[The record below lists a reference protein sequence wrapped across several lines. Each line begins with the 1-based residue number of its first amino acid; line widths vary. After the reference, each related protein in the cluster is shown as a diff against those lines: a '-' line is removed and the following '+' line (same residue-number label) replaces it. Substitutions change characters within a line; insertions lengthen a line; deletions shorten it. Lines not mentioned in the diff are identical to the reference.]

1 MKTLFQRKS
10 LILLALLS
18 FAGATQFGYSQE
30 YTPFTRTYPSG
41 DNFRYQNNIKGD
53 LIFIANNIVNRDGG
67 TATTE
72 PEDAYNNQN
81 VRIDQWWLRPSN
93 YYDNETGGFNNYN
106 DSKNMQYID
115 VDSDTSTFSS
125 SSASLDFPEV
135 DCNLIRYAALYWSAT
150 YPSEQASQTLGT
162 NRQNDFNSVKLKIPG
177 GSYVDITADEILYDG
192 FTAAD
197 NQNRAN
203 SPYACYA
210 EITNLLTPIAD
221 PTGEYTVAN
230 VRSVTGQL
238 AGGASGGWTLVIVYE
253 NPTLSGKL
261 ITTFDGFARVNSGNP
276 NVDINYSG
284 FKTIPSGPVNANIG
298 AAALEGDFAITGDR
312 LRIREKTTDPFT
324 TISNGA
330 NPSNNFFNSNISS
343 NGSVTTNRNPNSI
356 NTLGYDTDIFKLTN
370 SGNSIIDNDAT
381 QATFRFTSNGDQYY
395 PFFNSFNIEIIEP
408 KIILEKKVTNLAETV
423 DLTGS
428 GVNLG
433 DNLKYI
439 LSFENV
445 GNDDATSYTIRDVL
459 PQNVTLDEAALSNSG
474 NLPPGVTY
482 VFDAATRTIVFTIPD
497 NLVVEGAPVASI
509 RMQVKVAENCFDF
522 VNACTNQIQNLAYST
537 YQGVDN
543 DNVITDDPSVTDFDS
558 CGFITPGATNF
569 LLDDLSDCDFSRTVQ
584 LCGDNVLLD
593 AGDNFDDYIWYRDV
607 NENNVIDLGVDTV
620 LNDGNPDGD
629 LSTLTVTEPGIYI
642 VDKIVADPCK
652 GFQEIITVEFFGTT
666 QTNPIIDFF
675 NDRNGD
681 ADITNDIQGEILRCS
696 IDGEYLAN
704 IFLCGSTDTELIQVN
719 IPDAVSL
726 EWQELN
732 SSCTSSDPSCPNKGN
747 SCYSTVATG
756 NAFTLTDTGDYR
768 LVINYLN
775 GCSSRYYFSAFKND
789 LPVTTTSTDI
799 FCDTDGNITV
809 TNLGSG
815 YGFELINLDTNSI
828 QVPFSA
834 NNGNSFDID
843 VAGNYRVD
851 IRQLDA
857 SGNPIANSCEFQSQ
871 EIGIR
876 DRDFTVNL
884 STTPENCYALG
895 TINVQTLNVRANY
908 TYDLRFNDGTTHAYG
923 TGTRVNLVT
932 AQTTNNYTF
941 NNLNPDD
948 YTLIVTTQDGCTST
962 QNITV
967 TKIDDLRLTAALTAN
982 IGCTAG
988 TITLTPQGGFPN
1000 PEYSYAIWS
1009 VNGVDLYSTLGD
1021 VPASEYTT
1029 DPIFKFGY
1037 RDTDGDGIDEYFAG
1051 EEGTYEFIVVDAN
1064 NCFIASNSVTIEDL
1078 GNMTIGITDDSPVT
1092 CSGNN
1097 DASITITTTNGVGP
1111 FQYSIDA
1118 GATYQDTGSFVG
1130 LAAGTYDII
1139 VSDDSGCTVVT
1150 THTITETATLSA
1162 SAGVSRDVT
1171 CDPAGAEVR
1180 ITNVVGGQAPYTY
1193 SFNGGTTFGTASTA
1207 ILPPGNYNTVVVK
1220 DALGCEFAMDV
1231 YVEDYPV
1238 EPVITPVVDY
1248 NCDGSG
1254 NITLNSDISTYNYT
1268 YAIDGVL
1275 NTPDADLNIF
1285 SDIAAGTYTI
1295 TTNYTSQTPP
1305 TPSLLLVE
1313 NFGSGSTTSST
1324 NTVGYTY
1331 EDQTGNAP
1339 GDSNSNINDYEYT
1352 VTSQLVAP
1360 YGSWINP
1367 IDHTTG
1373 TRTGNGRYLVINV
1386 GTPATGQVIYT
1397 KTISDIIPNQPL
1409 RVSLWILNL
1418 LKSTSSGLDPNL
1430 IIEVQETGTGTPV
1443 QTIYTGDIAKNTGSS
1458 DWTEFSVDLNPGSN
1472 TTLEFVIRTDK
1483 VGNDGNDVAIDDI
1496 EIFQIPEVCE
1506 LFVESL
1512 VTVEDDRAFEAN
1524 YLSSTNVTCFGDT
1537 NGTITFEVVNF
1548 DPTTGF
1554 EYTTD
1559 GVNYTTSLVSPVTTP
1574 QVLGAGV
1581 ATIDIRK
1588 VDDVTC
1594 VQQITRTIT
1603 QPSAVNTTA
1612 VISNPFT
1619 CSNTGATIT
1628 ANATGGTPTYVYQ
1641 LEDTA
1646 GTIIGTYDYA
1656 TNGANKIFTNVTAGD
1671 YIVRARDNSGCE
1683 DPINTA
1689 ITITAPTALTFTA
1702 TPSVCYSGA
1711 SDGTITVNAS
1721 GGNGGLLFSINN
1733 GPFVAPTPTTASSY
1747 VFNNLAS
1754 GTYIINVKDEL
1765 GCTTTPQNITIAP
1778 ELSVTA
1784 SANAI
1789 TTCGTSTD
1797 VTITATGGDANYVYA
1812 IVADGVTPLASDFAV
1827 TNPIA
1832 IAAAGDYDVYV
1843 RDHAGATGF
1852 CFDMFDITIIKN
1864 APIAITETL
1873 TDVTCFGGNDGA
1885 IALAVTGGNAPYRY
1899 SIDNGTTY
1907 QTISSNF
1914 PNLAAGTYQ
1923 VLVQDADLCTQPL
1936 SVVINEPN
1944 AITAEAVQTKDYTC
1958 LPAGEAEI
1966 TVGSITP
1973 TAGGSGDYQ
1982 YSINGGT
1989 WTASTTGGTVFTGLT
2004 DGTYTIRVRDAAAT
2018 TCVVTLSDVIIDPLP
2033 IAPTLT
2039 SSVTYNCE
2047 GTGNITISPFDAS
2060 YTYSIDGATPQTGA
2074 TANVFNTVATGN
2086 HTIEVN
2092 YGNECTTQ
2100 IIVNVANGRAFTASI
2115 STPIN
2120 INCFGES
2127 NGAFT
2132 INASNFG
2139 TAGFEYSLDGTNF
2152 VGPFTSAE
2160 TVTGLTAQNYSIT
2173 VRDVSSPTTCTIPL
2187 TQNLTQ
2193 PNAITATASITTPFT
2208 CANTGATIT
2217 AVANGGTPTYTY
2229 QLETNLGAIIRAY
2242 QPTATFNNVPANAS
2256 GENYVV
2262 RILDSRNC
2270 TNVTLPAVTVDA
2282 PEAPTFTA
2290 TPTACY
2296 SGASDGEIVVN
2307 VTGGNGNLVFSID
2320 NGPFVAPTPTTAF
2333 TYTFTNLA
2341 SGDHIINVQDGYGC
2355 SAATQTITIN
2365 PELSVTASAN
2375 AITTCGIS
2383 TDVTIT
2389 ATGGDAN
2396 YVYAIVADGVTP
2408 LASDFAITNPIA
2420 IAAAGDYD
2428 VYVRDHAG
2436 ATGFCFDMFDITI
2449 IKNAPIA
2456 ITETLTDVTCF
2467 GGNDGAIALA
2477 VTGGNA
2483 PYRYSIDNGTTYQTI
2498 SSNFPNLAAGT
2509 YQVLVQDADLCTQ
2522 PLSVVIN
2529 EPNAITAEAVQTKDY
2544 TCLPAGEAEI
2554 TVGSITPTA
2563 GGSGDYQYSINGGT
2577 WTASTTGGTVFT
2589 GLTDGTYTIRVRD
2602 AAATTCVV
2610 TLSDVIIDPLPIAPT
2625 LTSSVT
2631 YNCEGTGNITIS
2643 PFDASYTYSIDGAT
2657 PQTGATANVFNTVAT
2672 GNHTIEVNYG
2682 NECTTQ
2688 IIVNVANGRAF
2699 TASISTPIN
2708 INCFGESNGAF
2719 TINASNFGTA
2729 GFEYSLDGTNFVGP
2743 FTSAET
2749 VTGLTAQNYS
2759 ITVRDV
2765 SSPTTCT
2772 IPLTQNLTQPNAIT
2786 ATASITTPFTCANTG
2801 ATITAVANG
2810 GTPTYTYQLETNLG
2824 TIIRAYQPTATFN
2837 NVPANASGE
2846 NYVVR
2851 ILDSRNCTNVTLPA
2865 VTVDAPEVPTFTA
2878 TPTACYSGANDGTI
2892 QVDITSI
2899 PGNENFQFS
2908 INGGAW
2914 ITPSPVSATTYTFTG
2929 LANGSYTIDV
2939 KDGYGCDALQETV
2952 VLSPQLVVT
2961 TTVVDVSSCNDG
2973 SITVNATGGNGTLVY
2988 AIVPANTDPTGL
3000 YTTTNN
3006 LTVTNA
3012 MATANPAGYDVYVLD
3027 NNGVS
3032 SLCSYTEE
3040 DIIVNTAATLTISGT
3055 PTDPECYDG
3064 LGSIDAL
3071 AAGGNMP
3078 YTYALTDLSPADGI
3092 DYSVSYSNINTTT
3105 NAFSGIGVGDYEITI
3120 TDANGCAVTSAT
3132 ITINNAVEIT
3142 ADIAPIL
3149 PADCVGSSP
3158 NDYGFE
3164 FQNLITPTATL
3175 VEYSFDNG
3183 STWNTDGVEQRNL
3196 ASGTTVYPSIRV
3208 TLASGTICQK
3218 DFPRYII
3225 PYPLDD
3231 LDISLSAIVVDCND
3245 LQVTVQGTAGSA
3257 PYEYA
3262 YSEDPSTFNPATATW
3277 VPGGTED
3284 ESSGSTVTVPAGHG
3298 NYTWLG
3304 LTPGRT
3310 YVFYVRDATGCV
3322 RQSLENVNDLVAP
3335 LPIDISTAFSPTCF
3349 GASTGEI
3356 TYTLNPSTPNTH
3368 MRWEFYELGNPTP
3381 IEVSGGGAVA
3391 ANIIYNNTITLS
3403 NLPQGE
3409 YYIEVQQSDGT
3420 TDSCRG
3426 GSENVLIDQ
3435 LRELTATATPTRDI
3449 SCNLPGLITV
3459 SNITGGGGAPYTFDV
3474 TGPAGF
3480 TAVTDLTSNPIQI
3493 PVNSPAGDYTVTL
3506 NDQYGC
3512 PVTLAPV
3519 TLGLSPNPT
3528 IAVTQDNCAA
3538 PISLTATGT
3547 SAAGNLRYAIV
3558 AAGDPMPTNYL
3569 DNNGLFTNVTP
3580 GTYDVYVIDGNGCT
3594 AVEPAYIVNP
3604 VLSAKAE
3611 LTKLLDC
3618 TGTPDATITIE
3629 ALTGSGNYDYSISG
3643 AATVTQ
3649 TTLTSPFVYDASVA
3663 GDYVITIYDTATPN
3677 STNCNRVFTVN
3688 VPVRV
3693 EPVISATAAT
3703 PITCIG
3709 DNDGTITITAVD
3721 NGTGPYTFEI
3731 TSLDG
3736 VATSITPTSFTN
3748 TTAEFTGLV
3757 PTTTADGYVV
3767 TVTGDATTNACTTD
3781 SAAILIAEPAAVV
3794 VTIDPLVD
3802 VVQFT
3807 CTPSTNTENN
3817 ASITVNSVTGG
3828 SNNFVRYVFV
3838 NNAAPGTPVQDGSNA
3853 SYIETNRA
3861 GGTYTITA
3869 YDDNGCIGTATAT
3882 IDAFDELLTADAII
3896 SSAITCSPGNDGEV
3910 TINVTSTTNDVSK
3923 FEYSIDNGATWQTSI
3938 SHTNPEIFTGLGVG
3952 THNFLVRH
3960 TDTDCELFTSINITD
3975 PNTFTIATPV
3985 TTDVICIG
3993 TATGTATFT
4002 VADATYTGTY
4012 SWEVFDDNDTPTNYL
4027 DDTSVQTGTSADF
4040 TATALLAGG
4049 YYVTFSQDGVPT
4061 CDNREPFSI
4070 AEPTNALA
4078 AGTPIASP
4086 ITCVPGSD
4094 GSIEIVN
4101 VTGGWGGYA
4110 YYVSTT
4116 ANPDPTDASNYVATP
4131 KFENLTAGTYEIWV
4145 IDSRGCSLQLADI
4158 TLSVPTAITADLQ
4171 LNNENCSNFEG
4182 EVQVINQAGGQG
4194 TNYSYQL
4201 QRFDGTAYVNVRPIQ
4216 TTATFSNLGAGEYQV
4231 IVSDQWGCFAP
4242 TANTITLYE
4251 EMVPLA
4257 TIVKAIDCTVNPGGQ
4272 ITISQTGGNGPFNY
4286 TGTFPD
4292 GTPLTANTDGIFSAL
4307 TQNGTYSFTITD
4319 ATLCSVAISQTLE
4332 AAVLPATPTIDAFTN
4347 VTCFNAAD
4355 GTISVSIIN
4364 NGFDPYTFQIT
4375 SMDGAV
4381 ATINPTSTTNTSAV
4395 FTGLANTTGTGYEI
4409 TVTAAN
4415 SCTTTVR
4422 QTIAQPAIL
4431 DVPAP
4436 TITQFVCATGNTD
4449 NNATIDLT
4457 GLVTGGSGNYVRYV
4471 FVNDA
4476 TPGTPVQD
4484 GSNAI
4489 YTETNRAGG
4498 TYTITV
4504 YDDMGCSDTTTATIN
4519 GFDALLTPTITIDE
4533 AISCVNA
4540 GEDVTINAFGSIT
4553 DSSTPAGLANYE
4565 FRELPNAFGTTNV
4578 FTDLAIGNHVFE
4590 VRNINTN
4597 CVVTISHTVENPNT
4611 FTIATPVTTDV
4622 ICVGTATG
4630 TATFTVADDTYT
4642 GTYSWEVFDDNDT
4655 PTNYLDDTSVQTGTS
4670 ADFTATALLA
4680 GGYYVTFSQDGVPTC
4695 DNREPFNIAEP
4706 RNALTAGTPIASPIT
4721 CVPGSDGSIEI
4732 VNVTGGWGGYAYYV
4746 STTANPDPTDA
4757 SNYVATPKFEN
4768 LTAGTYEIW
4777 VIDSR
4782 GCSLQLADITLSV
4795 PTAIT
4800 ADLQLN
4806 NENCSNFEGEV
4817 QVINQA
4823 GGQGTN
4829 YSYQLQ
4835 RFDGTAYVNVR
4846 PIQTTATF
4854 SNLGAG
4860 EYQVIV
4866 SDQWGCFAPTANAIT
4881 LYEEMVPLATIVK
4894 AIDCTVNPGGQ
4905 ITISQTGGNGPFN
4918 YTGTFPD
4925 GTPLTANTD
4934 GIFSALTQNGTYSFT
4949 ITDATLCSVAISQ
4962 TLEAAVLPATPTIDA
4977 ITNVTCFNAA
4987 DGTISVSILA
4997 NGFDPYTF
5005 QITSMDGTV
5014 ATINPTSTTNT
5025 SAVFTGLANTTGTGY
5040 EITVTGTNSCTTTIT
5055 QTIAQPAAAL
5065 TAGTPTVS
5073 QFDCTTGNTTNYA
5086 TIDLT
5091 GLVTGGSGNYV
5102 RYVFVN
5108 DATPGTPVQDGSNA
5122 NYIETNLA
5130 GGTYTI
5136 TVYDDMGCSDITT
5149 ATITPFVGISTPT
5162 VVIDN
5167 TVTCNG
5173 NDEDI
5178 TVGVTI
5184 TPATALPNLTY
5195 VVTSANG
5202 YTQTRNTTNSSE
5214 PFVGLGIGNYTIT
5227 VTNNDTGCFVSTTH
5241 SVKDPKVIEVTAV
5254 KVTDETCINDGVNG
5268 GSFNVAIANYTGGY
5282 DYQVF
5287 LSNGTAYSGILSGN
5301 TGTALVIDDLPG
5313 GSYYVQITET
5323 DATSTL
5329 CADNSNVVTINAP
5342 EFPITAVVSEQANV
5356 SCDNDRG
5363 SILVDPSGGKGPY
5376 TITIASATQTFTQVG
5391 VQAYIFTGLS
5401 AGNFAITITDALGC
5415 VNDTYSQTLVQPAP
5429 LVADISA
5436 DIALECY
5443 GDDTGFVTATVTSG
5457 GLGTLQYRLN
5467 TYDPTGTVIVTTS
5480 AAQTSNTFLGL
5491 FSGLYSI
5498 SVSDTVRCFT
5508 ETPIAT
5514 ITDPVDVFGSLTM
5527 TQSITCVD
5535 DLELLLT
5542 ANGGT
5547 APYSFSTDGTTFTAF
5562 NNGNEHIF
5570 NALPSGNAG
5579 AGTYRYYVQDSFNCT
5594 STLSNEI
5601 QADPVAPITIT
5612 VDETAATISCNG
5624 DSSAQLIARASGGLG
5639 NYFYELLDTPA
5650 STTPLQGPNTNGIF
5664 RNLAAGN
5671 YYIKV
5676 TSEDC
5681 EETTTVITIAEPTPL
5696 VYTDDYTAVIC
5707 AGDTNGYI
5715 NVSLAGGSG
5724 DYIYAISPNLA
5735 QFDTI
5740 NSFTDL
5746 APGTYTVIAQDKNG
5760 CFVQT
5765 EYTITAA
5772 TPIVIDA
5779 TPTGETC
5786 LGSDDGTID
5795 LILSGGTAP
5804 YSTRLENTSYVADMI
5819 RYTDLPSGIHTVY
5832 VLDDLGC
5839 ETSIE
5844 VTIAEGVNLKATV
5857 LPVYECTGD
5866 TPTNYL
5872 AVTHEDTSVEGLALY
5887 QLDDENSADVRL
5899 EPNFTNIAP
5908 GTHTLIISLN
5918 GCIEIIPFTIADFDP
5933 LVLSLENNNINE
5945 ITAIAAG
5952 GDGNYTFYFGDRNN
5966 EEDNTMYINESGT
5979 YTVTVVD
5986 GNGCEAIASI
5996 EMEFIDI
6003 EVPNFFTPNNDLQND
6018 TWIPENLEGFP
6029 NILMIIFDR
6038 YGREVYR
6045 MGANDPGWDGLY
6057 QNTELPTGDYWYII
6071 KLQGEN
6077 DEREFVGHFTLYR

>member
-1 MKTLFQRKS
+1 MRTLFLRKS
-10 LILLALLS
+10 YVILALLS
-18 FAGATQFGYSQE
+18 FAGATQLGFSQE

-67 TATTE
+67 TSTTE

-81 VRIDQWWLRPSN
+81 LRVNSNEPSN
-93 YYDNETGGFNNYN
+93 YYDNETGGFYN
-106 DSKNMQYID
+106 FNDFKDMQYID

-125 SSASLDFPEV
+125 SSASLNFPNV

-150 YPSEQASQTLGT
+150 YPSEQASQSLGT

-177 GSYVDITADEILYDG
+177 GSYVDITADEVLYDG
-192 FTAAD
+192 FTATD

-210 EITNLLTPIAD
+210 EITNLMTPMAD

-230 VRSVTGQL
+230 VRSVVGSL
-238 AGGASGGWTLVIVYE
+238 SGGAAGGWTLVIVYE

-284 FKTIPSGPVNANIG
+284 FKTIPAGYVNANIG
-298 AAALEGDFAITGDR
+298 AAALEGDFSITGDR

-324 TISNGA
+324 TINNGA

-343 NGSVTTNRNPNSI
+343 NGTVTTNRNPNSI
-356 NTLGYDTDIFKLTN
+356 NTLGYDTDIFNLTN
-370 SGNSIIDNDAT
+370 SGNSIIDNNAT

-408 KIILEKKVTNLAETV
+408 KIILEKRVTNLAETV

-459 PQNVTLDEAALSNSG
+459 PQNITLNEAALATSG

-482 VFDAATRTIVFTIPD
+482 VYDATTRTIVFTIPD
-497 NLVVEGAPVASI
+497 NLIIEGAPVETI
-509 RMQVKVAENCFDF
+509 RMEVKVAENCFDF

-584 LCGDNVLLD
+584 LCGDNVNLN

-675 NDRNGD
+675 NDRNSD
-681 ADITNDIQGEILRCS
+681 ADISNDIQGEILRCS

-704 IFLCGSTDTELIQVN
+704 IFLCGSADTELIEIN

-732 SSCTSSDPSCPNKGN
+732 TSCTSTDPACPNKGN
-747 SCYSTVATG
+747 SCYSTIATG
-756 NAFTLTDTGDYR
+756 NAFTLTDSGDYR

-789 LPVTTTSTDI
+789 LPVDTTTRDI
-799 FCDTDGNITV
+799 FCDTDGNITI

-815 YGFELINLDTNSI
+815 YGFQLINLDANSI

-834 NNGNSFDID
+834 NNGNSFDIAT
-843 VAGNYRVD
+843 AGNYRVD
-851 IRQLDA
+851 IRQLDS
-857 SGNPIANSCEFQSQ
+857 SGNPIANSCEFQSP

-884 STTPENCYALG
+884 STTPQNCYTLG
-895 TINVQTLNVRANY
+895 IINIQTLNVRANY
-908 TYDLRFNDGTTHAYG
+908 TYDLRFNDGTTHSYG

-932 AQTTNNYTF
+932 AQTSNNYTF
-941 NNLNPDD
+941 ENLNPDD
-948 YTLIVTTQDGCTST
+948 YTVIVTTQDGCTST

-967 TKIDDLRLTAALTAN
+967 TKVDDLRLTAALIAN

-988 TITLTPQGGFPN
+988 TITLTPEGGFPN

-1009 VNGVDLYSTLGD
+1009 VNGTDLYSTLGD

-1037 RDTDGDGIDEYFAG
+1037 RDTDDDGIDEYFAG

-1064 NCFIASNSVTIEDL
+1064 NCFIESNAVTIEDL
-1078 GNMTIGITDDSPVT
+1078 GGMTISINDDSPVT

-1097 DASITITTTNGVGP
+1097 DASITISTTNGIGP
-1111 FQYSIDA
+1111 FEYSIN
-1118 GATYQDTGSFVG
+1118 GGTTTQDTPSFVG
-1130 LAAGTYDII
+1130 LGAGTYNI
-1139 VSDDSGCTVVT
+1139 VVTDSSGCNITE
-1150 THTITETATLSA
+1150 THTITETATLTA

-1171 CDPAGAEVR
+1171 CNPAGAEVR

-1193 SFNGGTTFGTASTA
+1193 SFDGGTTFGTASTA

-1231 YVEDYPV
+1231 YVEDAPV

-1248 NCDGSG
+1248 NCDGTG
-1254 NITLNSDISTYNYT
+1254 NITLNSNISTYDYT
-1268 YAIDGVL
+1268 YEIDGVL
-1275 NTPDADLNIF
+1275 NSPDETSNIF
-1285 SDIAAGTYTI
+1285 SSIASGTYTI
-1295 TTNYTSQTPP
+1295 KTNYKSQTPP

-1313 NFGSGSTTSST
+1313 NFGSGATTSSI

-1352 VTSQLVAP
+1352 VTSRLVSP
-1360 YGSWINP
+1360 FGSWINP

-1397 KTISDIIPNQPL
+1397 KTINDIIPNQPL

-1430 IIEVQETGTGTPV
+1430 IIEIQETGTGTPV
-1443 QTIYTGDIAKNTGSS
+1443 QTIRTGDIAKNTGGS
-1458 DWTEFSVDLNPGSN
+1458 DWTEFAADLNPGAN
-1472 TTLEFVIRTDK
+1472 TSLEFVIRTDK
-1483 VGNDGNDVAIDDI
+1483 VGNDGNDLAIDDI
-1496 EIFQIPEVCE
+1496 EVYQIPEVCE
-1506 LFVESL
+1506 LFVENL
-1512 VTVEDDRAFEAN
+1512 VTVENDKAFEAN
-1524 YLSSTNVTCFGDT
+1524 YISSTNVTCFGGTD
-1537 NGTITFEVVNF
+1537 GTITFEVLNF
-1548 DPTTGF
+1548 DATDGF
-1554 EYTTD
+1554 EYSTD

-1574 QVLGAGV
+1574 QVLGAGT
-1581 ATIDIRK
+1581 ATIDIRR

-1594 VQQITRTIT
+1594 IQQITRTIT
-1603 QPSAVNTTA
+1603 QPTAVNTTA
-1612 VISNPFT
+1612 VISTPYT
-1619 CSNTGATIT
+1619 CLNTGATIT
-1628 ANATGGTPTYVYQ
+1628 ASASGGTPSYEYQ
-1641 LEDTA
+1641 LEDNL
-1646 GTIIGTYDYA
+1646 GNLISTYDFA
-1656 TNGANKIFTNVTAGD
+1656 TNGTNKVFPDLTAGS
-1671 YIVRARDNSGCE
+1671 YIVRARDIRGCD
-1683 DPINTA
+1683 DPINSA
-1689 ITITAPTALTFTA
+1689 IVVTEPTALTFTA
-1702 TPSVCYSGA
+1702 APSVCYTGA
-1711 SDGTITVNAS
+1711 SDGTITVTTT

-1733 GPFVAPTPTTASSY
+1733 GPFEAPTPTTASSY

-1765 GCTTTPQNITIAP
+1765 GCTASPQNITIAP

-1784 SANAI
+1784 SASAI
-1789 TTCGTSTD
+1789 TTCATSTD

-1812 IVADGVTPLASDFAV
+1812 IVADGVTPIASDFAT

-1843 RDHAGATGF
+1843 RDHAGATDF

-1873 TDVTCFGGNDGA
+1873 TDVTCFGGTDGA
-1885 IALAVTGGNAPYRY
+1885 ISLAVTGGNAPYRY
-1899 SIDNGTTY
+1899 SINNGTTY
-1907 QTISSNF
+1907 QTTTNF
-1914 PNLAAGTYQ
+1914 PNLSAGTYA
-1923 VLVQDADLCTQPL
+1923 VLVEDADLCTQPL

-1958 LPAGEAEI
+1958 LPSGEAEI

-1982 YSINGGT
+1982 YSINGGA
-1989 WTASTTGGTVFTGLT
+1989 WTASSTGGTVFTGLT
-2004 DGTYTIRVRDAAAT
+2004 DGTYSIDVRDAAAI
-2018 TCVVTLSDVIIDPLP
+2018 TCVFTLSDVIIDPLP
-2033 IAPTLT
+2033 IAPTSS

-2047 GTGNITISPFDAS
+2047 GTGNITITPFDAS
-2060 YTYSIDGATPQTGA
+2060 YTYSIDGGTPQTGT
-2074 TANVFNTVATGN
+2074 TANVFNTIAAGN
-2086 HTIEVN
+2086 HTVEVN
-2092 YGNECTTQ
+2092 YGSECTTQ
-2100 IIVNVANGRAFTASI
+2100 IIVNVASGRAFTASI
-2115 STPIN
+2115 SAPIN
-2120 INCFGES
+2120 ITCFGES
-2127 NGAFT
+2127 NGGFT

-2139 TAGFEYSLDGTNF
+2139 TGGFEYSLDGTTF
-2152 VGPFTSAE
+2152 VGPFTSTE

-2229 QLETNLGAIIRAY
+2229 QLETNTGTISRAY
-2242 QPTATFNNVPANAS
+2242 QPTATFTNVPANAS

-2270 TNVTLPAVTVDA
+2270 TNAVTPTVTVDA
-2282 PEAPTFTA
+2282 P
-2290 TPTACY
+2290 
-2296 SGASDGEIVVN
+2296 V
-2307 VTGGNGNLVFSID
+2307 
-2320 NGPFVAPTPTTAF
+2320 
-2333 TYTFTNLA
+2333 
-2341 SGDHIINVQDGYGC
+2341 
-2355 SAATQTITIN
+2355 
-2365 PELSVTASAN
+2365 
-2375 AITTCGIS
+2375 
-2383 TDVTIT
+2383 
-2389 ATGGDAN
+2389 
-2396 YVYAIVADGVTP
+2396 
-2408 LASDFAITNPIA
+2408 
-2420 IAAAGDYD
+2420 
-2428 VYVRDHAG
+2428 
-2436 ATGFCFDMFDITI
+2436 
-2449 IKNAPIA
+2449 
-2456 ITETLTDVTCF
+2456 
-2467 GGNDGAIALA
+2467 
-2477 VTGGNA
+2477 
-2483 PYRYSIDNGTTYQTI
+2483 
-2498 SSNFPNLAAGT
+2498 
-2509 YQVLVQDADLCTQ
+2509 
-2522 PLSVVIN
+2522 
-2529 EPNAITAEAVQTKDY
+2529 
-2544 TCLPAGEAEI
+2544 
-2554 TVGSITPTA
+2554 
-2563 GGSGDYQYSINGGT
+2563 
-2577 WTASTTGGTVFT
+2577 
-2589 GLTDGTYTIRVRD
+2589 
-2602 AAATTCVV
+2602 
-2610 TLSDVIIDPLPIAPT
+2610 
-2625 LTSSVT
+2625 
-2631 YNCEGTGNITIS
+2631 
-2643 PFDASYTYSIDGAT
+2643 
-2657 PQTGATANVFNTVAT
+2657 
-2672 GNHTIEVNYG
+2672 
-2682 NECTTQ
+2682 
-2688 IIVNVANGRAF
+2688 
-2699 TASISTPIN
+2699 
-2708 INCFGESNGAF
+2708 
-2719 TINASNFGTA
+2719 
-2729 GFEYSLDGTNFVGP
+2729 
-2743 FTSAET
+2743 
-2749 VTGLTAQNYS
+2749 
-2759 ITVRDV
+2759 
-2765 SSPTTCT
+2765 
-2772 IPLTQNLTQPNAIT
+2772 
-2786 ATASITTPFTCANTG
+2786 
-2801 ATITAVANG
+2801 
-2810 GTPTYTYQLETNLG
+2810 
-2824 TIIRAYQPTATFN
+2824 
-2837 NVPANASGE
+2837 
-2846 NYVVR
+2846 
-2851 ILDSRNCTNVTLPA
+2851 
-2865 VTVDAPEVPTFTA
+2865 VPTFTA

-2939 KDGYGCDALQETV
+2939 KDGFGCDAVQETV
-2952 VLSPQLVVT
+2952 VLTPQLVVT
-2961 TTVVDVSSCNDG
+2961 TTVLDVSSCNPG

-3000 YTTTNN
+3000 YTTSNS

-3092 DYSVSYSNINTTT
+3092 DYSVSYSNINATT

-3120 TDANGCAVTSAT
+3120 TDVNGCSLTSAI

-3142 ADIAPIL
+3142 ADIVPIL
-3149 PADCVGSSP
+3149 PADCVGSSA

-3164 FQNLITPTATL
+3164 FQNLVTPTATL

-3183 STWNTDGVEQRNL
+3183 SNWNTNGVEQRSL

-3231 LDISLSAIVVDCND
+3231 LDISINAIVVDCND

-3262 YSEDPSTFNPATATW
+3262 YSEDPSTFNPGTAIW

-3284 ESSGSTVTVPAGHG
+3284 KSSGSTVTVPAGHG

-3310 YVFYVRDATGCV
+3310 YVFYVRDNTGCV
-3322 RQSLENVNDLVAP
+3322 RQSLENVNELVAP
-3335 LPIDISTAFSPTCF
+3335 LPIEITTDFSPTCF

-3356 TYTLNPSTPNTH
+3356 TYTLNPITSNTH
-3368 MRWEFYELGNPTP
+3368 MRWEFYELGNSTP

-3391 ANIIYNNTITLS
+3391 ANILYNNTITLS

-3426 GSENVLIDQ
+3426 GSENVLVDE

-3459 SNITGGGGAPYTFDV
+3459 SGINGGGGAPYTYDV

-3480 TAVTDLTSNPIQI
+3480 TAVIGLTSNPIQI
-3493 PVNSPAGDYTVTL
+3493 PVNSPAGDYIVTL

-3512 PVTLAPV
+3512 PLTLNTV
-3519 TLGLSPNPT
+3519 TLGLTPNPT
-3528 IAVTQDNCAA
+3528 ITVTQDNCAA
-3538 PISLTATGT
+3538 PISLEAVGT

-3558 AAGDPMPTNYL
+3558 AAGDPMPTSYL
-3569 DNNGLFTNVTP
+3569 DNNGLFTNVIP
-3580 GTYDVYVIDGNGCT
+3580 GSYDVYVIDGNGCT
-3594 AVEPAYIVNP
+3594 AVETAYIVNP

-3629 ALTGSGNYDYSISG
+3629 ALTGSGSYEYSISG
-3643 AATVTQ
+3643 ATTVAQ
-3649 TTLTSPFVYDASVA
+3649 TTLTSPFVYDASAA
-3663 GDYVITIYDTATPN
+3663 GDYIITVYDTATPN
-3677 STNCNRVFTVN
+3677 STTCNREFTVN
-3688 VPVRV
+3688 VPLRI
-3693 EPVISATAAT
+3693 EPVISSFTST
-3703 PITCIG
+3703 PITCITN
-3709 DNDGTITITAVD
+3709 DDGTIYITALD

-3736 VATSITPTSFTN
+3736 TPQTIAPTSSTN

-3757 PTTTADGYVV
+3757 PTSTAAGYVV
-3767 TVTGDATTNACTTD
+3767 TITGDATTNACTTD
-3781 SAAILIAEPAAVV
+3781 SAAILIAEPTAVI

-3807 CTPSTNTENN
+3807 CTPSTNTDNN
-3817 ASITVNSVTGG
+3817 ASITVNTVSGG
-3828 SNNFVRYVFV
+3828 SGTYVRYVFE
-3838 NNAAPGTPVQDGSNA
+3838 NTTTATIVQDGTNTI
-3853 SYIETNRA
+3853 YTETNRA
-3861 GGTYTITA
+3861 GGTYTISV
-3869 YDDNGCIGTATAT
+3869 YDENGCIGTATAT
-3882 IDAFDELLTADAII
+3882 IDAFDELLTIDTAI

-3910 TINVTSTTNDVSK
+3910 TITVTSTNSDTTK
-3923 FEYSIDNGATWQTSI
+3923 FEYSNDNGTSWQAS
-3938 SHTNPEIFTGLGVG
+3938 SVFPNLGVG

-3960 TDTDCELFTSINITD
+3960 VDTDCELFTSINITD

-4002 VADATYTGTY
+4002 VDDATYASGTY
-4012 SWEVFDDNDTPTNYL
+4012 SWEVFNANTT
-4027 DDTSVQTGTSADF
+4027 TTGITGSSPNF
-4040 TATALLAGG
+4040 TANALLAGD

-4061 CDNREPFSI
+4061 CDNRAPFSI

-4086 ITCVPGSD
+4086 ITCVPGTD
-4094 GSIEIVN
+4094 GVIEIID

-4131 KFENLTAGTYEIWV
+4131 KFENLAAGTYEIWV

-4158 TLSVPTAITADLQ
+4158 TLSLPTAITADLQ

-4182 EVQVINQAGGQG
+4182 EVQVINQTGGQG

-4201 QRFDGTAYVNVRPIQ
+4201 QRFDGTAYVNLRPIQ
-4216 TTATFSNLGAGEYQV
+4216 TNDTFSNLGAGQYQV
-4231 IVSDQWGCFAP
+4231 IVSDQWGCLAP
-4242 TANTITLYE
+4242 TANAITLYE

-4257 TIVKAIDCTVNPGGQ
+4257 TVVKAIDCTVDPGGQ

-4292 GTPLTANTDGIFSAL
+4292 GTPLTANTDGIFTAL
-4307 TQNGTYSFTITD
+4307 TLDGEYNFTITD
-4319 ATLCSVAISQTLE
+4319 GTCTVNVKQTL
-4332 AAVLPATPTIDAFTN
+4332 APAVLPATPTIDAFTD

-4355 GTISVSIIN
+4355 GTIAVSILT

-4375 SMDGAV
+4375 AMDGTTL
-4381 ATINPTSTTNTSAV
+4381 TIPTDPTSSTATSAV
-4395 FTGLANTTGTGYEI
+4395 FTGLANTIAAGYEI
-4409 TVTAAN
+4409 TVTGTN
-4415 SCTTTVR
+4415 SCMVTIN
-4422 QTIAQPAIL
+4422 QTIAQPAAAL
-4431 DVPAP
+4431 TVGMP
-4436 TITQFVCATGNTD
+4436 TVSEFDCTTGNTT
-4449 NNATIDLT
+4449 NYATIALT

-4471 FVNDA
+4471 FVNDV

-4484 GSNAI
+4484 GSNAE
-4489 YTETNRAGG
+4489 YT
-4498 TYTITV
+4498 
-4504 YDDMGCSDTTTATIN
+4504 
-4519 GFDALLTPTITIDE
+4519 
-4533 AISCVNA
+4533 
-4540 GEDVTINAFGSIT
+4540 
-4553 DSSTPAGLANYE
+4553 
-4565 FRELPNAFGTTNV
+4565 
-4578 FTDLAIGNHVFE
+4578 
-4590 VRNINTN
+4590 
-4597 CVVTISHTVENPNT
+4597 
-4611 FTIATPVTTDV
+4611 
-4622 ICVGTATG
+4622 
-4630 TATFTVADDTYT
+4630 
-4642 GTYSWEVFDDNDT
+4642 
-4655 PTNYLDDTSVQTGTS
+4655 
-4670 ADFTATALLA
+4670 
-4680 GGYYVTFSQDGVPTC
+4680 
-4695 DNREPFNIAEP
+4695 
-4706 RNALTAGTPIASPIT
+4706 
-4721 CVPGSDGSIEI
+4721 
-4732 VNVTGGWGGYAYYV
+4732 
-4746 STTANPDPTDA
+4746 
-4757 SNYVATPKFEN
+4757 
-4768 LTAGTYEIW
+4768 
-4777 VIDSR
+4777 
-4782 GCSLQLADITLSV
+4782 
-4795 PTAIT
+4795 
-4800 ADLQLN
+4800 
-4806 NENCSNFEGEV
+4806 
-4817 QVINQA
+4817 
-4823 GGQGTN
+4823 
-4829 YSYQLQ
+4829 
-4835 RFDGTAYVNVR
+4835 
-4846 PIQTTATF
+4846 
-4854 SNLGAG
+4854 
-4860 EYQVIV
+4860 
-4866 SDQWGCFAPTANAIT
+4866 
-4881 LYEEMVPLATIVK
+4881 
-4894 AIDCTVNPGGQ
+4894 
-4905 ITISQTGGNGPFN
+4905 
-4918 YTGTFPD
+4918 
-4925 GTPLTANTD
+4925 
-4934 GIFSALTQNGTYSFT
+4934 
-4949 ITDATLCSVAISQ
+4949 
-4962 TLEAAVLPATPTIDA
+4962 
-4977 ITNVTCFNAA
+4977 
-4987 DGTISVSILA
+4987 
-4997 NGFDPYTF
+4997 
-5005 QITSMDGTV
+5005 
-5014 ATINPTSTTNT
+5014 
-5025 SAVFTGLANTTGTGY
+5025 
-5040 EITVTGTNSCTTTIT
+5040 
-5055 QTIAQPAAAL
+5055 
-5065 TAGTPTVS
+5065 
-5073 QFDCTTGNTTNYA
+5073 
-5086 TIDLT
+5086 
-5091 GLVTGGSGNYV
+5091 
-5102 RYVFVN
+5102 
-5108 DATPGTPVQDGSNA
+5108 
-5122 NYIETNLA
+5122 ETNLA
-5130 GGTYTI
+5130 GGNYTI

-5149 ATITPFVGISTPT
+5149 ATITPFVGISAPT
-5162 VVIDN
+5162 VIIDD

-5173 NDEDI
+5173 DDETI
-5178 TVGVTI
+5178 TMGITI

-5195 VVTSANG
+5195 VVSSANG
-5202 YTQTRNTTNSSE
+5202 YGQTINSTNSSE
-5214 PFVGLGIGNYTIT
+5214 QFTGLGIGNYTIT
-5227 VTNNDTGCFVSTTH
+5227 ITNNDTGCFVSTTH

-5254 KVTDETCINDGVNG
+5254 KVTDETCLNDGVNG
-5268 GSFNVAIANYTGGY
+5268 GSFNVTIANYTGGY

-5287 LSNGTAYSGILSGN
+5287 RADGTPYSGILSGN
-5301 TGTALVIDDLPG
+5301 TGTALVVDDLPG
-5313 GSYYVQITET
+5313 GSYYVQIIET
-5323 DATSTL
+5323 DATSTF
-5329 CADNSNVVTINAP
+5329 CTDNSNAVTINAP
-5342 EFPITAVVSEQANV
+5342 EFPITAVVSEQSNV
-5356 SCDNDRG
+5356 TCDGNRG

-5376 TITIASATQTFTQVG
+5376 TITIASATQTFTETG
-5391 VQAYIFTGLS
+5391 VQAHIFTGLS
-5401 AGNFAITITDALGC
+5401 AGNFAVTITDAFGC
-5415 VNDTYSQTLVQPAP
+5415 VNDTYSQILVQPDP
-5429 LVADISA
+5429 IVAAISA
-5436 DIALECY
+5436 DITLACY
-5443 GDDTGFVTATVTSG
+5443 GDNTGFVTATVTSG

-5467 TYDPTGTVIVTTS
+5467 TYDSTGTVIVTTS
-5480 AAQTSNTFLGL
+5480 AAQTSNTFSGL

-5498 SVSDTVRCFT
+5498 SIADDVRCST

-5527 TQSITCVD
+5527 TQSITCVN

-5547 APYSFSTDGTTFTAF
+5547 APYSFSTDGVSFTAF

-5570 NALPSGNAG
+5570 NTLASGNAG

-5601 QADPVAPITIT
+5601 KAEPVAPITIV
-5612 VDETAATISCNG
+5612 VDETAAIISCNG
-5624 DSSAQLIARASGGLG
+5624 ENTAQLIARASGGLG

-5664 RNLAAGN
+5664 RNLTAGN

-5681 EETTTVITIAEPTPL
+5681 EEITTVITIDEPTPL
-5696 VYTDDYTAVIC
+5696 VYTDDYSAIIC

-5715 NVSLAGGSG
+5715 NVSLSGGSG
-5724 DYIYAISPNLA
+5724 DYLYAISPNLA
-5735 QFDTI
+5735 KFEDT

-5746 APGTYTVIAQDKNG
+5746 APGIYTVIAQDKNG

-5765 EYTITAA
+5765 VYTITAA

-5786 LGSDDGTID
+5786 LGSNDGSID
-5795 LILSGGTAP
+5795 LVLSGGTAP
-5804 YSTRLENTSYVADMI
+5804 YSTRLENTSYVANMI
-5819 RYTDLPSGIHTVY
+5819 RYTDLASGEHTVY
-5832 VLDDLGC
+5832 VIDDLGC
-5839 ETSIE
+5839 ETNVQ
-5844 VTIAEGVNLKATV
+5844 VTIAQGVNLKATV
-5857 LPVYECTGD
+5857 TPVYECTGD
-5866 TPTNYL
+5866 TPNNYL
-5872 AVTHEDTSVEGLALY
+5872 VVTHEDTSVEGLALY
-5887 QLDDENSADVRL
+5887 QLDDENSTDVRL
-5899 EPNFTNIAP
+5899 EPDFTNIAP
-5908 GTHTLIISLN
+5908 GNHTLIISLN
-5918 GCIEIIPFTIADFDP
+5918 GCLEIIPFTIENFDP

-5952 GDGNYTFYFGDRNN
+5952 GDGNYTFYFGDKNN
-5966 EEDNTMYINESGT
+5966 EDDNTMYINESGT

-6003 EVPNFFTPNNDLQND
+6003 EIPNFFTPNNDSQND
-6018 TWIPENLEGFP
+6018 TWIPQNLEGFP

-6045 MGANDPGWDGLY
+6045 LGANDPGWDGLY
-6057 QNTELPTGDYWYII
+6057 QDTELPTGDYWYII

>member
-1 MKTLFQRKS
+1 MKTLFQKR
-10 LILLALLS
+10 LFYFILFLAFFS
-18 FAGATQFGYSQE
+18 ICNAGYSQVE
-30 YTPFTRTYPSG
+30 VPFSPRLQDGGNSYVK
-41 DNFRYQNNIKGD
+41 IKGD
-53 LIFIANNIVNRDGG
+53 YTFLANSILNRRDNSNTANDPYNGG
-67 TATTE
+67 S
-72 PEDAYNNQN
+72 NNN
-81 VRIDQWWLRPSN
+81 
-93 YYDNETGGFNNYN
+93 GFHRE
-106 DSKNMQYID
+106 YID
-115 VDSDTSTFSS
+115 IDTDASTFSS
-125 SSASLDFPEV
+125 SSSSLSLP
-135 DCNLIRYAALYWSAT
+135 DCSKIYYAGLYWSANYEREVKST
-150 YPSEQASQTLGT
+150 RYSSLP
-162 NRQNDFNSVKLKIPG
+162 NDSRRLDFTTVKLKVPG
-177 GSYVDITADEILYDG
+177 GSYIDIVADTNADPVGEEDDVIYDNVN
-192 FTAAD
+192 FND
-197 NQNRAN
+197 
-203 SPYACYA
+203 SPYVCYKNV
-210 EITNLLTPIAD
+210 TNQLQALAD

-230 VRSVTGQL
+230 IRATRGVSV
-238 AGGASGGWTLVIVYE
+238 GGAGGWTLVIIYE
-253 NPTLSGKL
+253 NPTLPGRYIS
-261 ITTFDGFARVNSGNP
+261 TFDGYAGVRGSSTA
-276 NVDINYSG
+276 DITVSG
-284 FKTIPSGPVNANIG
+284 FNTIPSGTVKARLG
-298 AAALEGDFAITGDR
+298 ASVVEGDRGITGDAFQIETP
-312 LRIREKTTDPFT
+312 LRPGFT
-324 TISNGA
+324 NLSNAA
-330 NPSNNFFNSNISS
+330 NSSTNFFNSNITIDGS
-343 NGSVTTNRNPNSI
+343 NVTTRNIAST
-356 NTLGYDTDIFKLTN
+356 NTLGYDADIFQISN
-370 SGNSIIDNDAT
+370 NGNTVIANDETSAT
-381 QATFRFTSNGDQYY
+381 LRLRTQGDAFGAFLVTFGV
-395 PFFNSFNIEIIEP
+395 EIIEP
-408 KIILEKKVTNLAETV
+408 EIILEKKVTNLAETV

-459 PQNVTLDEAALSNSG
+459 PQNVTLNEAALSNSG

-482 VFDAATRTIVFTIPD
+482 IYDAATRTIVFTIPN
-497 NLVVEGAPVASI
+497 NLVIEGAPEASI

-543 DNVITDDPSVTDFDS
+543 NNVISDDPSVTDFDA
-558 CGFITPGATNF
+558 CGFTTPGATNF

-584 LCGDNVLLD
+584 LCGEDVLLS

-629 LSTLTVTEPGIYI
+629 LSTLTVTEPGTYI

-675 NDRNGD
+675 NDRNSD

-884 STTPENCYALG
+884 STTPENCYVLG
-895 TINVQTLNVRANY
+895 TITIQTLNVRANY
-908 TYDLRFNDGTTHAYG
+908 SYDLRFNDGTTHPYG

-948 YTLIVTTQDGCTST
+948 YTVIVTTQDGCTDT

-967 TKIDDLRLTAALTAN
+967 TAVEDIALAAVTTQN
-982 IGCTAG
+982 IGCTPG
-988 TITLTPQGGFPN
+988 TVQLTATGGFID
-1000 PEYSYAIWS
+1000 PEYTYAIWS
-1009 VNGVDLYSTLGD
+1009 KDGTELYTDISD
-1021 VPASEYTT
+1021 IPASNFQTTDIFEFGYTT
-1029 DPIFKFGY
+1029 TGGPTET
-1037 RDTDGDGIDEYFAG
+1037 DTDAPYVYTKVPNEDGVYTFV
-1051 EEGTYEFIVVDAN
+1051 VVDAN
-1064 NCFIASNSVTIEDL
+1064 GCYIESNSVTVEDL
-1078 GNMTIGITDDSPVT
+1078 GSMTISITDDSPVT

-1097 DASITITTTNGVGP
+1097 DASITINTTNGVGP
-1111 FQYSIDA
+1111 FEYSID
-1118 GATYQDTGSFVG
+1118 GGTSTQDTPNFVG
-1130 LAAGTYDII
+1130 LGAGTYD
-1139 VSDDSGCTVVT
+1139 VVVTDSSGCNITE

-1193 SFNGGTTFGTASTA
+1193 SFNGGTTYGTASTA

-1254 NITLNSDISTYNYT
+1254 NITVNSDISTYNYT

-1360 YGSWINP
+1360 YSSWINP

-1373 TRTGNGRYLVINV
+1373 TRTSNGRYLVINV

-1397 KTISDIIPNQPL
+1397 KTINDIIPNQPL

-1443 QTIYTGDIAKNTGSS
+1443 QTIYTGDIAKNTGAS

-1483 VGNDGNDVAIDDI
+1483 VGNDGNDLAIDDI

-1506 LFVESL
+1506 LFVENL
-1512 VTVEDDRAFEAN
+1512 VTVEDDKAFEAN

-1537 NGTITFEVVNF
+1537 NGTITFEVANF

-1581 ATIDIRK
+1581 ATIDIRQ

-1603 QPSAVNTTA
+1603 QPTAVNTTA
-1612 VISNPFT
+1612 VVSNPFT
-1619 CSNTGATIT
+1619 CLNTGATIS

-1702 TPSVCYSGA
+1702 APSVCYSGA

-1721 GGNGGLLFSINN
+1721 GGNGGLLFSIDN
-1733 GPFVAPTPTTASSY
+1733 GPFVAPTTTTASSY

-1784 SANAI
+1784 SASAI

-1812 IVADGVTPLASDFAV
+1812 IVADGVTPVAGDFAV

-1899 SIDNGTTY
+1899 SIDNGISY

-1936 SVVINEPN
+1936 SAVINEPN

-2033 IAPTLT
+2033 IAPALT

-2047 GTGNITISPFDAS
+2047 GTGNITIAPFDAS

-2074 TANVFNTVATGN
+2074 TANVFNTIAAGN

-2100 IIVNVANGRAFTASI
+2100 IIVNVASGRAFTASI

-2127 NGAFT
+2127 NGGFT

-2139 TAGFEYSLDGTNF
+2139 TGGFEYSLDGTNF

-2160 TVTGLTAQNYSIT
+2160 SVTGLTAQNYSIT

-2229 QLETNLGAIIRAY
+2229 QLETNVGAIIRAY
-2242 QPTATFNNVPANAS
+2242 QPIATFNNVPANAS

-2270 TNVTLPAVTVDA
+2270 TNVTLPAVTV
-2282 PEAPTFTA
+2282 E
-2290 TPTACY
+2290 
-2296 SGASDGEIVVN
+2296 
-2307 VTGGNGNLVFSID
+2307 
-2320 NGPFVAPTPTTAF
+2320 
-2333 TYTFTNLA
+2333 
-2341 SGDHIINVQDGYGC
+2341 
-2355 SAATQTITIN
+2355 
-2365 PELSVTASAN
+2365 
-2375 AITTCGIS
+2375 
-2383 TDVTIT
+2383 
-2389 ATGGDAN
+2389 
-2396 YVYAIVADGVTP
+2396 
-2408 LASDFAITNPIA
+2408 
-2420 IAAAGDYD
+2420 
-2428 VYVRDHAG
+2428 
-2436 ATGFCFDMFDITI
+2436 
-2449 IKNAPIA
+2449 
-2456 ITETLTDVTCF
+2456 
-2467 GGNDGAIALA
+2467 
-2477 VTGGNA
+2477 
-2483 PYRYSIDNGTTYQTI
+2483 
-2498 SSNFPNLAAGT
+2498 
-2509 YQVLVQDADLCTQ
+2509 
-2522 PLSVVIN
+2522 
-2529 EPNAITAEAVQTKDY
+2529 
-2544 TCLPAGEAEI
+2544 
-2554 TVGSITPTA
+2554 
-2563 GGSGDYQYSINGGT
+2563 
-2577 WTASTTGGTVFT
+2577 
-2589 GLTDGTYTIRVRD
+2589 
-2602 AAATTCVV
+2602 
-2610 TLSDVIIDPLPIAPT
+2610 
-2625 LTSSVT
+2625 
-2631 YNCEGTGNITIS
+2631 
-2643 PFDASYTYSIDGAT
+2643 
-2657 PQTGATANVFNTVAT
+2657 
-2672 GNHTIEVNYG
+2672 
-2682 NECTTQ
+2682 
-2688 IIVNVANGRAF
+2688 
-2699 TASISTPIN
+2699 
-2708 INCFGESNGAF
+2708 
-2719 TINASNFGTA
+2719 
-2729 GFEYSLDGTNFVGP
+2729 
-2743 FTSAET
+2743 
-2749 VTGLTAQNYS
+2749 
-2759 ITVRDV
+2759 
-2765 SSPTTCT
+2765 
-2772 IPLTQNLTQPNAIT
+2772 
-2786 ATASITTPFTCANTG
+2786 
-2801 ATITAVANG
+2801 
-2810 GTPTYTYQLETNLG
+2810 
-2824 TIIRAYQPTATFN
+2824 
-2837 NVPANASGE
+2837 
-2846 NYVVR
+2846 
-2851 ILDSRNCTNVTLPA
+2851 
-2865 VTVDAPEVPTFTA
+2865 APEVPTFTA

-3055 PTDPECYDG
+3055 STDPECYDG

-3092 DYSVSYSNINTTT
+3092 DYSVSYSNINATT

-3120 TDANGCAVTSAT
+3120 TDANGCALTSAT

-3231 LDISLSAIVVDCND
+3231 LDISISAIVVDCND

-3277 VPGGTED
+3277 VPG
-3284 ESSGSTVTVPAGHG
+3284 SSTQIIATVPTPVTPGHG

-3757 PTTTADGYVV
+3757 PTTTAAGYVV

-3817 ASITVNSVTGG
+3817 ASITVNSITGG

-3861 GGTYTITA
+3861 GGTYTITV

-4131 KFENLTAGTYEIWV
+4131 KFENLTAG
-4145 IDSRGCSLQLADI
+4145 S
-4158 TLSVPTAITADLQ
+4158 
-4171 LNNENCSNFEG
+4171 
-4182 EVQVINQAGGQG
+4182 
-4194 TNYSYQL
+4194 
-4201 QRFDGTAYVNVRPIQ
+4201 
-4216 TTATFSNLGAGEYQV
+4216 
-4231 IVSDQWGCFAP
+4231 
-4242 TANTITLYE
+4242 
-4251 EMVPLA
+4251 
-4257 TIVKAIDCTVNPGGQ
+4257 
-4272 ITISQTGGNGPFNY
+4272 
-4286 TGTFPD
+4286 
-4292 GTPLTANTDGIFSAL
+4292 
-4307 TQNGTYSFTITD
+4307 
-4319 ATLCSVAISQTLE
+4319 
-4332 AAVLPATPTIDAFTN
+4332 
-4347 VTCFNAAD
+4347 
-4355 GTISVSIIN
+4355 
-4364 NGFDPYTFQIT
+4364 
-4375 SMDGAV
+4375 
-4381 ATINPTSTTNTSAV
+4381 
-4395 FTGLANTTGTGYEI
+4395 
-4409 TVTAAN
+4409 
-4415 SCTTTVR
+4415 
-4422 QTIAQPAIL
+4422 
-4431 DVPAP
+4431 
-4436 TITQFVCATGNTD
+4436 
-4449 NNATIDLT
+4449 
-4457 GLVTGGSGNYVRYV
+4457 
-4471 FVNDA
+4471 
-4476 TPGTPVQD
+4476 
-4484 GSNAI
+4484 
-4489 YTETNRAGG
+4489 
-4498 TYTITV
+4498 
-4504 YDDMGCSDTTTATIN
+4504 
-4519 GFDALLTPTITIDE
+4519 
-4533 AISCVNA
+4533 
-4540 GEDVTINAFGSIT
+4540 
-4553 DSSTPAGLANYE
+4553 
-4565 FRELPNAFGTTNV
+4565 
-4578 FTDLAIGNHVFE
+4578 
-4590 VRNINTN
+4590 
-4597 CVVTISHTVENPNT
+4597 
-4611 FTIATPVTTDV
+4611 
-4622 ICVGTATG
+4622 
-4630 TATFTVADDTYT
+4630 
-4642 GTYSWEVFDDNDT
+4642 
-4655 PTNYLDDTSVQTGTS
+4655 
-4670 ADFTATALLA
+4670 
-4680 GGYYVTFSQDGVPTC
+4680 
-4695 DNREPFNIAEP
+4695 
-4706 RNALTAGTPIASPIT
+4706 
-4721 CVPGSDGSIEI
+4721 
-4732 VNVTGGWGGYAYYV
+4732 
-4746 STTANPDPTDA
+4746 
-4757 SNYVATPKFEN
+4757 
-4768 LTAGTYEIW
+4768 YEIW

-4934 GIFSALTQNGTYSFT
+4934 GIFSALTQNGSYSFT

-4977 ITNVTCFNAA
+4977 FTNVTCFNAA
-4987 DGTISVSILA
+4987 DGTISVSIIN

-5005 QITSMDGTV
+5005 QITSMDGAV

-5025 SAVFTGLANTTGTGY
+5025 SAVFTGLANTIGTGY
-5040 EITVTGTNSCTTTIT
+5040 EITVTAANSCTTTVR

-5073 QFDCTTGNTTNYA
+5073 QFNCTTGNTTNYA

-5091 GLVTGGSGNYV
+5091 GLVTGGSGYYV

-5268 GSFNVAIANYTGGY
+5268 GSFNVTIANYTGGY

-5547 APYSFSTDGTTFTAF
+5547 APYSFSTDGTTFTTF

-5952 GDGNYTFYFGDRNN
+5952 GDGNYTFYFGDKNN